1 MIRIEGLLRKEI
13 GLDAASIGSSQ
24 IQRTVR
30 LRMKGLGLKKP
41 EEYYQLLEK
50 SPAEMSELIEEVVV
64 TETWF
69 FRDKEPFVAFTQLA
83 MQWLNQN
90 PAGTL
95 RVLSVPCS
103 SGEEPYSL
111 AMALLDLNVAMH
123 RLSIHAV
130 DISAHALARARN
142 AVYGKNSF
150 RSKDLS
156 FRDRHFRHSKE
167 GFVLSPPVRECVQFH
182 RDNLLGDDFLKGHAP
197 YDFIFCRNLLI
208 YFDRATQARAFEK
221 LQSLLTSSGVLF
233 VGPAEMP
240 LVTYHGFVNANVPM
254 AFACRKLDPRN
265 GRARETLVR
274 SNASARLANTRS
286 SAAPSSFGSGLAQ
299 EPGQTEL
306 RRVLPVHAETE
317 TPCDLDA
324 AQQLAD
330 RGELHEAAV
339 ICEEC
344 LRKEGPSAQ
353 AYYLL
358 GLVRDAAGDELA
370 VEFYRK
376 ALYLEPN
383 HYETLLQMSLLLEK
397 KGDTAGA
404 RTFKRRAEKAQPKN

>member
-13 GLDAASIGSSQ
+13 GLDAASIGTSQ

-30 LRMKGLGLKKP
+30 LRMKRLEIKKP
-41 EEYYQLLEK
+41 EEYYQLLIK
-50 SPAEMSELIEEVVV
+50 TPAEMSELIEEVVV

-69 FRDKEPFVAFTQLA
+69 FRDQEPFVAFTQLA

-111 AMALLDLNVAMH
+111 AMALLDLNVPMH
-123 RLSIHAV
+123 RISIHAV

-142 AVYGKNSF
+142 AIYGKNSF

-167 GFVLSPPVRECVQFH
+167 GYVLSQPVRECVQFH
-182 RDNLLGDDFLKGHAP
+182 RDNLLGDDFLKGHPP

-221 LQSLLTSSGVLF
+221 LQALLTPSGVLF
-233 VGPAEMP
+233 VGPAELT
-240 LVTYHGFVNANVPM
+240 LVTDHGFANANVPM

-274 SNASARLANTRS
+274 SNASARLANPKTLS
-286 SAAPSSFGSGLAQ
+286 EAPSTVVSGLEQ
-299 EPGQTEL
+299 KTDKSEP
-306 RRVLPVHAETE
+306 RPVRVESE
-317 TPCDLDA
+317 TPRDLDL

-330 RGELHEAAV
+330 RGQLDEAAA
-339 ICEEC
+339 ICEDW
-344 LRKEGPSAQ
+344 LRNEGPSFRAF
-353 AYYLL
+353 YLL
-358 GLVRDAAGDELA
+358 GLVHDAAGDELA

-397 KGDTAGA
+397 KGDLTGA